1 VTSFDDMYDF
11 AVVRDL
17 RKRAGLT
24 IRELAERSSV
34 SQAVISKLER
44 NQSRAEL
51 ETLFRLAR
59 VFGINTTELLGL
71 AEKQTAQT
79 IVESHHR
86 SDGFTFRQ
94 IEYGNLTCLLGTASA
109 GGWVSRSE
117 VHADLYELCWCLEGE
132 IQLTL
137 STESRRLKSGD
148 ATQFDAILEHSYE
161 AVTDCRLLIV
171 HLTKDKRF

>member
-1 VTSFDDMYDF
+1 MTSFDDMYDF

-24 IRELAERSSV
+24 IRELAERSAV

-59 VFGINTTELLGL
+59 ALGINTTELLGL

-117 VHADLYELCWCLEGE
+117 VHADLYELCWCLAGE